1 MQHWK
6 LKNICRMLKTIQ
18 LTIQRASYGLNLSDA
33 IIKKL
38 IKPEHIHEFLIPVK
52 LDNGEEKYFKGI
64 RVQHNSKLG
73 PYKGGIRFHK
83 DVSKE
88 QVSALAVLMSI
99 KCAVSGIPFGGAKGG
114 VIIDPKELSEKEL
127 ERLSRGY
134 VSKLA
139 LFIGPHI
146 DIPAPDVNT
155 SSKIIDWMVD
165 EYIKIKKKQIGKK
178 KLNNK
183 ELMNMKAVFTGKSI
197 KNGGSLGRTEATGR
211 GGVIVLK
218 QLISKL
224 GNKLN
229 INIKSP
235 TIAVQGFG
243 NVGYNFAEIAGNE
256 RFNIISVSDSKGG
269 IIKNDKPNFGDIK
282 NKSLDIPLVMECKSE
297 KGHLAGCYCVGGVCD
312 VREGRVISNTD
323 LLELSVD
330 ILAPCA
336 LGNVINRENM
346 KNIKAKVII
355 EMANGPITDEAYSY
369 LTKKGVIIV
378 PDILANSGGVIVSY
392 LEWFQNINNKKMT
405 ERQVNK
411 KLKDILENAFSAVY
425 NQSVKRHIS
434 LKDAAFEIG
443 INRLL
448 KD

>member
-1 MQHWK
+1 
-6 LKNICRMLKTIQ
+6 MLKTIK
-18 LTIQRASYGLNLSDA
+18 LTIQRVAYGLNLSGSV
-33 IIKKL
+33 INKL
-38 IKPEHIHEFLIPVK
+38 IKPEHIHEFLIPVR

-64 RVQHNSKLG
+64 RVQHSSKLG
-73 PYKGGIRFHK
+73 PYKGGVRFHK
-83 DVSKE
+83 NVCKE
-88 QVSALAVLMSI
+88 EVSALAVLMSI

-114 VIIDPKELSEKEL
+114 VCVDPKSLSEKEL

-139 LFIGPHI
+139 LFIGPRI

-155 SSKIIDWMVD
+155 NSKIIDWMVD
-165 EYIKIKKKQIGKK
+165 EYIKIKKKQLGKK

-183 ELMNMKAVFTGKSI
+183 ELMNMKAAFTGKSI
-197 KNGGSLGRTEATGR
+197 KNKGILGRTQATGK

-224 GNKLN
+224 GSKLN
-229 INIKSP
+229 ININSP

-243 NVGYNFAEIAGNE
+243 NVGYNFAKIAEKAG
-256 RFNIISVSDSKGG
+256 FNIIAVSDSKGG
-269 IIKNDKPNFGDIK
+269 ILNNEKLHFNNIKD
-282 NKSLDIPLVMECKSE
+282 KSLDIPLVMKCKSE
-297 KGHLAGCYCVGGVCD
+297 KGHLAGCYCAGGVCD
-312 VREGRVISNTD
+312 IKGGRIISNKD
-323 LLELSVD
+323 LLELEVD
-330 ILAPCA
+330 ILVPSA
-336 LGNVINRENM
+336 LENVINRQNM

-369 LTKKGVIIV
+369 LTKKGIIII

-392 LEWFQNINNKKMT
+392 LEWLQNINNKKMT
-405 ERQVNK
+405 EKQANK
-411 KLKDILENAFSAVY
+411 KLKDILENAFNVVY
-425 NQSVKRHIS
+425 NQSIKRHIS

-448 KD
+448 KG